1 MENQRTI
8 QITKITNTRYHY
20 KSPTGYENN
29 VTECQLVALLAS
41 QLMQTIIDHFE
52 PNDDGEIVLIRYPKP
67 LV

>member
-1 MENQRTI
+1 MENQKTI
-8 QITKITNTRYHY
+8 QITKVTNTTYRY
-20 KSPTGYENN
+20 KSPTGYENS

-52 PNDDGEIVLIRYPKP
+52 PSDDGEIVLIHYPKQ